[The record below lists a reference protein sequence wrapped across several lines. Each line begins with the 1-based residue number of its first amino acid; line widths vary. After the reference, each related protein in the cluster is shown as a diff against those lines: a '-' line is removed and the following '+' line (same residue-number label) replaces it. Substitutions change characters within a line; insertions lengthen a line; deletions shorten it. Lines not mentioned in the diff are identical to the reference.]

1 MRYSQYIP
9 HDVNARFNEQV
20 LNMIEMEGGAGYG
33 LYWSILEYL
42 RAQDNYTG
50 DIRAINGL
58 AKQLKIRKDKAL
70 RVLNDYGIFV
80 INNLHFYSPAL
91 TEMMQ
96 PLEKKRA
103 QMEASRNKS
112 NTAVEEKPQNE
123 PERQEP
129 AEDVQENAADESEN
143 VDDMQENVVVVS
155 ESPCKSLEINGS
167 SDKVKQ
173 NKEKEI
179 KNKISSLSSS
189 KEKEKKRYEDDDGD
203 DDILSWDKY
212 IDALQYEEE
221 WKEQISRR
229 SHMHKDFFL
238 YFDQILQLFK
248 EHLIMFGKEDSIQ
261 SVNDAKRYLC
271 FFLTPDSIT
280 HTNVME
286 KVRYYKSID
295 PYRFEYRD
303 SETNQRMYC
312 GLPIPD
318 DAPPRPSENACWN
331 PTTLKW
337 FY

>member
-103 QMEASRNKS
+103 QLEASRNKS

-155 ESPCKSLEINGS
+155 ESPCKSLEINKS
-167 SDKVKQ
+167 LDKVK
-173 NKEKEI
+173 
-179 KNKISSLSSS
+179 
-189 KEKEKKRYEDDDGD
+189 
-203 DDILSWDKY
+203 
-212 IDALQYEEE
+212 
-221 WKEQISRR
+221 
-229 SHMHKDFFL
+229 
-238 YFDQILQLFK
+238 
-248 EHLIMFGKEDSIQ
+248 
-261 SVNDAKRYLC
+261 
-271 FFLTPDSIT
+271 
-280 HTNVME
+280 
-286 KVRYYKSID
+286 
-295 PYRFEYRD
+295 
-303 SETNQRMYC
+303 
-312 GLPIPD
+312 
-318 DAPPRPSENACWN
+318 
-331 PTTLKW
+331 
-337 FY
+337 